1 MLRTIYQG
9 LCQLLR
15 SLLGRAS
22 SDPDT
27 RADQDTDQETGQA
40 GAASEAEPDAN
51 RTADDVGRPGA
62 DGRGEPD
69 DRPDDVEDDSEDNDD
84 DQADSKDGSDQDDS
98 SDDLDIQWPPERD
111 PVPWPARPDDP
122 ENTIEVRLFHADP
135 DLGLQACRQAA
146 PHLAWAL
153 LDAWSERFGLDVD
166 VTVRTEPVPDEH
178 TDPGAFSSWIWD
190 DVEMAKDA
198 NILIV
203 NSGGAGAAAGYSGF
217 INGPDYF
224 AGWGFDPA
232 ETDAEGR
239 AEVTPYGGGEGREGA
254 NRVIHE
260 TLHCLGISHAN
271 GRLEALSTVEWYGTS
286 YLPPLLTS
294 YESHSRYTIR
304 LCEAIRHAR
313 PSVQ

>member
-1 MLRTIYQG
+1 MLRTIYQR

-15 SLLGRAS
+15 SLLGRGG
-22 SDPDT
+22 SDPDA
-27 RADQDTDQETGQA
+27 RAEQDTDQETGQA
-40 GAASEAEPDAN
+40 DATSEAEANADRPDDE
-51 RTADDVGRPGA
+51 RRRPGGDA
-62 DGRGEPD
+62 GGEPN
-69 DRPDDVEDDSEDNDD
+69 DRPDDVDPDDAGDEEA
-84 DQADSKDGSDQDDS
+84 DQDDDS
-98 SDDLDIQWPPERD
+98 SDDLKVQWPPERD
-111 PVPWPARPDDP
+111 PVPWPARPDEP
-122 ENTIEVRLFHADP
+122 KNTIEVRLFHADSG
-135 DLGLQACRQAA
+135 LGLQACRQTA
-146 PHLAWAL
+146 PHLKWSL
-153 LDAWSERFGLDVD
+153 LDAWSERFGLGVD
-166 VTVRTEPVPDEH
+166 VTVREAPVPDEH

-232 ETDAEGR
+232 ETDAGGR